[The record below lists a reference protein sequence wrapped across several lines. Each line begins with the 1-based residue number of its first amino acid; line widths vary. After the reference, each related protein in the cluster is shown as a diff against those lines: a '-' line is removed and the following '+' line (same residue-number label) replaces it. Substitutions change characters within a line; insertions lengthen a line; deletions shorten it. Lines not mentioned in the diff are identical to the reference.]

1 MANRVLTMD
10 EVKEELAHA
19 RSRGDYLVQLQ
30 KFVESGELGWDFSD
44 IFEGKEP
51 TAIRSS
57 VNNNIEK
64 HGRELEWPQMKV
76 MVTKDEKVIVVNLAA
91 YEAAAESTNGKK

>member
-1 MANRVLTMD
+1 MD

-30 KFVESGELGWDFSD
+30 KFVESGDLGWDFSD
-44 IFEGKEP
+44 IFEGKEA
-51 TAIRSS
+51 TAIRTS

-64 HGRELEWPQMKV
+64 HGTKLEWPPLKV
-76 MVTKDEKVIVVNLAA
+76 MVGKDEHCIVVNLDA
-91 YEAAAESTNGKK
+91 YESANSNGNGNGK